1 MRSKFK
7 TIFSKKN
14 FRIFRQVY
22 TYLGGGAMA
31 SCFAVYG
38 VPLDLQAKVYF
49 WFGVGAF
56 IIQFLCDS
64 TKETLPALKPDLKR

>member
-14 FRIFRQVY
+14 FRTFRQVY

-31 SCFAVYG
+31 SCFAAYSI
-38 VPLDLQAKVYF
+38 PLDTQAKVYF

-56 IIQFLCDS
+56 IVQFLCDS
-64 TKETLPALKPDLKR
+64 TKETLPSLKPDPKR